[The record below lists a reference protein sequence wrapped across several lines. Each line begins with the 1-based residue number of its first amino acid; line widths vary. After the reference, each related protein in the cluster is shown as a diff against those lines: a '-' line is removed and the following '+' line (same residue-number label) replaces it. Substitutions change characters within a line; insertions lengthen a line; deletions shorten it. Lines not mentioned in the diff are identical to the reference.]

1 MIGGHEYNFSLKYW
15 RRKHLRLSDIL
26 NQIWDVYLFCVL
38 CSSWLPGTLFLNHT
52 SRITAPP
59 GPQLQ
64 EKLAYLGSSIYSNIL
79 TLAPK
84 IGYRKKKKLGLN
96 PIYWIL
102 HIALSRTSPGWW
114 NFLKCF
120 GQRIL
125 FFTPIIFSTFI
136 LFIW

>member
-1 MIGGHEYNFSLKYW
+1 MALSITGKVSYTAGVIGGPEYNFSLKYW

-26 NQIWDVYLFCVL
+26 NQIWDIYLFCVL

-64 EKLAYLGSSIYSNIL
+64 EKLAYLGSSLYSNIL

-84 IGYRKKKKLGLN
+84 IGYR
-96 PIYWIL
+96 
-102 HIALSRTSPGWW
+102 
-114 NFLKCF
+114 
-120 GQRIL
+120 
-125 FFTPIIFSTFI
+125 
-136 LFIW
+136 